1 MSKTIVSGVCQKVPR
16 ITYMKKILPGLADAM
31 GQITKQS
38 SVNAKVQSTLVP
50 AIRFTRSDAY
60 LSQPAMAATSV
71 DWTLALTEA
80 CFVIPLIASA
90 RPGRIF
96 FHVSVELSG
105 TPETIILL
113 IYGYI
118 HHFGVGLSHLGNQIV
133 LK

>member
-60 LSQPAMAATSV
+60 LSQPA
-71 DWTLALTEA
+71 
-80 CFVIPLIASA
+80 
-90 RPGRIF
+90 
-96 FHVSVELSG
+96 
-105 TPETIILL
+105 
-113 IYGYI
+113 
-118 HHFGVGLSHLGNQIV
+118 VGLQRNELV
-133 LK
+133 LSRVETDMRLI